1 MNDVEKLI
9 NHGLLK
15 ACGIYLV
22 GVLLWHVVTHQGWYV
37 HIPVWRRK
45 ALNLSRP
52 LLSVC
57 CLKSIHKDIHWT
69 RHSGNKTMKITRVP
83 AFSNLPSPVRWGVKY
98 ASKSG
103 AWMEEGLLTQRAW
116 GIRRE
121 ELWRH
126 TALNTQPCPATY
138 KQQSF
143 WMLVSS
149 PVKWEQ

>member
-15 ACGIYLV
+15 AYGIYLV

-45 ALNLSRP
+45 ALDLSRP

-83 AFSNLPSPVRWGVKY
+83 AFSNLPSPVRWG
-98 ASKSG
+98 ASMQVSLKQGRYSVLG
-103 AWMEEGLLTQRAW
+103 HGWRKACWHRGRGVYGGRSFGGTR
-116 GIRRE
+116 
-121 ELWRH
+121 LW
-126 TALNTQPCPATY
+126 TLSLALP
-138 KQQSF
+138 
-143 WMLVSS
+143 LISS
-149 PVKWEQ
+149 NLSEC